1 MMELSNVSNPAPLP
15 TIVAVFFGAAFL
27 FRVAT
32 LSVSIRHEKLL
43 KRSGAVEY
51 GSTNSLIL
59 ALCHVGFYVCALL
72 EGLYR
77 HAAINVT
84 TWLGISLYLLSAAA
98 LLFVIRLLGEQWT
111 VKLLI
116 SPNQV
121 LVNHAFFRVFKHP
134 NYFLNII
141 PELVGLALA
150 LHAFVTL
157 SAGLALYLIPLS
169 LRIKEEERV
178 MQCKFPNYA

>member
-1 MMELSNVSNPAPLP
+1 MSQPSPLP
-15 TIVAVFFGAAFL
+15 TIVAAFFGAAFL

-32 LSVSIRHEKLL
+32 LRVSIRHEKLL
-43 KRSGAVEY
+43 KRSGAIEY

-59 ALCHVGFYVCALL
+59 ALCHVGFYACALV

-77 HAAINVT
+77 HAAIDAT
-84 TWLGISLYLLSAAA
+84 TRIGISLYLLSSAV
-98 LLFVIRLLGEQWT
+98 LLFVIHLLGEQWT

-116 SPNQV
+116 SPDHV
-121 LVNHAFFRVFKHP
+121 LIEHAFFRVLRHP

-150 LHAFVTL
+150 LHAFVAL
-157 SAGLALYLIPLS
+157 SVGLALYLIPLS
-169 LRIKEEERV
+169 IRIREEERV
-178 MQCKFPNYA
+178 MQRKFPTYA